1 MSHDIRILKD
11 KIEGL
16 LILGDV
22 ELIRPKLGIPN
33 FMIYFDKTNIGL
45 DYLIQLNPSKQAW
58 PFIERLRK

>member
-33 FMIYFDKTNIGL
+33 FMI
-45 DYLIQLNPSKQAW
+45 
-58 PFIERLRK
+58 